1 MSAAG
6 NRQKFWVMAM
16 FIAVFAVFVFSFSE
30 NHSQKDW
37 HTAVDQ
43 ASVNVFG
50 QQIFEKNRLAKTL
63 DAREAES
70 LLTLVK
76 LANEEHHI
84 I

>member
-16 FIAVFAVFVFSFSE
+16 LIAVFAVFVFSFSE

-50 QQIFEKNRLAKTL
+50 QQIFEKTVWQKHSTHVRQNLF
-63 DAREAES
+63 
-70 LLTLVK
+70 
-76 LANEEHHI
+76 
-84 I
+84 

>member
-1 MSAAG
+1 MGHGDAYSG
-6 NRQKFWVMAM
+6 LHRVRFL
-16 FIAVFAVFVFSFSE
+16 FSE
-30 NHSQKDW
+30 NHSQKNW

-50 QQIFEKNRLAKTL
+50 QQIFEKDRLAKTL

-76 LANEEHHI
+76 LANAEHHI